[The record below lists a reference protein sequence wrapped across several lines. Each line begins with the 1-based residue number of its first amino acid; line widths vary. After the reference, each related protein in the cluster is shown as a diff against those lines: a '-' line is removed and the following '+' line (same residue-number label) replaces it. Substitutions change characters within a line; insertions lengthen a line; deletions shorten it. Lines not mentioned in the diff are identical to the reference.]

1 MSYGDKQLHSFGI
14 SSRHAPWR
22 RAARPLAILFVLQLS
37 GIGCAAR
44 APELPE
50 PTRPDEFS
58 PYLTVY
64 EEQLERE
71 GITLEGAEAYVAGRA
86 SSPLPGDN
94 GDATSAIDETEEALL
109 SLSAQRPVGQETFKV
124 VDGIAEYRIGPG
136 DILLLTT
143 FLGPETP
150 VPTSFR
156 VLADGT
162 INIARFS
169 IGSVQA
175 AGTTPS
181 ELTRILTDLYRQ
193 YVPSGYAEAR
203 VEEYAAWRATLT
215 GEIAESAEGGPGNYV
230 LDGRTTVT
238 DFIYEFGGPTASA
251 DLGDVR
257 ILRGGVQQRV
267 DVAGVLAGTADDPTL
282 RSGDIVRIPSIEQ
295 GSSRMFLFGEIAA
308 PGVYTFTEGITV
320 LDAIAQAGGYTQ
332 NAKRTA
338 VYVSRPSTAAVIPVN
353 LDIILGGGQTASAPL
368 LEAGDFV
375 VVPFAANRG
384 AAIRDWVGIFSLIL
398 SALTIIE
405 LVRR

>member
-1 MSYGDKQLHSFGI
+1 MSYGDKQLHAFGI

-22 RAARPLAILFVLQLS
+22 RAARPLAVLFALQLS

-64 EEQLERE
+64 EEQLELE

-86 SSPLPGDN
+86 SSPLTNDGDTTN
-94 GDATSAIDETEEALL
+94 RTDATEEELL
-109 SLSAQRPVGQETFKV
+109 SLSAQGPAGEETFKV
-124 VDGIAEYRIGPG
+124 VNGIPEYRIGPG
-136 DILLLTT
+136 DILQLTT

-150 VPTSFR
+150 IPTSFR

-162 INIARFS
+162 INIVRFN

-175 AGTTPS
+175 AYTTPS
-181 ELTRILTDLYRQ
+181 ELTGILTDLYRQ

-203 VEEYAAWRATLT
+203 VEEYAAWRATLS
-215 GEIAESAEGGPGNYV
+215 GEIADSAEGGPGNYV

-295 GSSRMFLFGEIAA
+295 GSSRMFLFGEVAR
-308 PGVYTFTEGITV
+308 PGVYTFTQGITV

-338 VYVSRPSTAAVIPVN
+338 VYVSRPSTAEVIPVN
-353 LDIILGGGQTASAPL
+353 LDIVLGGGQTASAPM

-375 VVPFAANRG
+375 VVPFAPNRSE
-384 AAIRDWVGIFSLIL
+384 AIRDWVGIFSLML

>member
-1 MSYGDKQLHSFGI
+1 VSYGDKQLRSFGI

-22 RAARPLAILFVLQLS
+22 RAARPLAILFVAQLS

-64 EEQLERE
+64 EEQLEQV
-71 GITLEGAEAYVAGRA
+71 GITLEGAEDYVAGRT

-94 GDATSAIDETEEALL
+94 GDAARAIDETEGELL
-109 SLSAQRPVGQETFKV
+109 ALSAQAPAGEETFKV
-124 VDGIAEYRIGPG
+124 VDGVAEYRIGPG
-136 DILLLTT
+136 DILELTT
-143 FLGPETP
+143 FLGPE
-150 VPTSFR
+150 VPTPRSFR

-162 INIARFS
+162 INIARFN
-169 IGSVQA
+169 IGTVQA
-175 AGTTPS
+175 VGTTPS

-203 VEEYAAWRATLT
+203 VEEFNAWHATLS
-215 GEIAESAEGGPGNYV
+215 GEIADSTLGGPGNYA

-238 DFIYEFGGPTASA
+238 NFIYEYGGPTISA

-257 ILRGGVQQRV
+257 ILRAGVQQRV

-282 RSGDIVRIPSIEQ
+282 RSADIVLIPSIEQ
-295 GSSRMFLFGEIAA
+295 GSSRMFLFGEVAS

-332 NAKRTA
+332 NAKRAA
-338 VYVSRPSTAAVIPVN
+338 VYVSRPGTAEVIPVN
-353 LDIILGGGQTASAPL
+353 LDIILGAGQAASAPT

-375 VVPFAANRG
+375 VVPFAPNRSE
-384 AAIRDWVGIFSLIL
+384 AIRDWVGIFSLIL

>member
-1 MSYGDKQLHSFGI
+1 MSYGDKQLHAFGI

-22 RAARPLAILFVLQLS
+22 RAERPLAFLFVLQLS

-44 APELPE
+44 APEVPE

-58 PYLTVY
+58 SYLAVY
-64 EEQLERE
+64 EEQLEQE
-71 GITLEGAEAYVAGRA
+71 GITLEGAEDYVVGRT
-86 SSPLPGDN
+86 SSPLTGDD
-94 GDATSAIDETEEALL
+94 GATSAVDETEEELL
-109 SLSAQRPVGQETFKV
+109 SRPAQGAAGEETFKV
-124 VDGIAEYRIGPG
+124 VDGVAEYRIGPG
-136 DILLLTT
+136 DILELTT

-150 VPTSFR
+150 TPTSVR

-162 INIARFS
+162 INIARFN
-169 IGSVQA
+169 IGSIQA

-193 YVPSGYAEAR
+193 YVPSGYVEAR
-203 VEEYAAWRATLT
+203 VEEYLAWRATLS

-238 DFIYEFGGPTASA
+238 DFIYAYGGPTASA

-257 ILRGGVQQRV
+257 ILRAGVEQRV
-267 DVAGVLAGTADDPTL
+267 DVAGVLAGAADDPTL
-282 RSGDIVRIPSIEQ
+282 RSGDIVLIPSIEQ
-295 GSSRMFLFGEIAA
+295 GSSRMFLFGEVAR
-308 PGVYTFTEGITV
+308 PGVYIFTEGITV

-338 VYVSRPSTAAVIPVN
+338 VYVSRPSTAEVIPVN
-353 LDIILGGGQTASAPL
+353 LDITLGAGQAASAPL

-375 VVPFAANRG
+375 IVPFAPNRSE
-384 AAIRDWVGIFSLIL
+384 AIRDWVGIFSLIL

>member
-14 SSRHAPWR
+14 SSRRAPWR
-22 RAARPLAILFVLQLS
+22 RAARPLVILFVLQLS

-71 GITLEGAEAYVAGRA
+71 GITLEGAEDYVAGRT
-86 SSPLPGDN
+86 SSPLTGDN
-94 GDATSAIDETEEALL
+94 GEAASAVDETEAALL
-109 SLSAQRPVGQETFKV
+109 PQSAQGTAGQETFKV
-124 VDGIAEYRIGPG
+124 VDGVPEYRIGPG
-136 DILLLTT
+136 DILELTT

-150 VPTSFR
+150 IPTSVR

-162 INIARFS
+162 INIARFN
-169 IGSVQA
+169 IGPVQA

-203 VEEYAAWRATLT
+203 VDEHNAWYATLS
-215 GEIAESAEGGPGNYV
+215 GEIATPTDGGPGNYV

-238 DFIYEFGGPTASA
+238 DFIYEYGGPTSSA
-251 DLGDVR
+251 DMGDVR
-257 ILRGGVQQRV
+257 LLRGGVEQRI
-267 DVAGVLAGTADDPTL
+267 DVAGVLAGTTDDLTM
-282 RSGDIVRIPSIEQ
+282 RSGDIVRVPSIEQ
-295 GSSRMFLFGEIAA
+295 GSSRMFLFGEVAQ

-338 VYVSRPSTAAVIPVN
+338 VYVSRPSTAEVIPVN
-353 LDIILGGGQTASAPL
+353 LDIMLGAGQAASAPL
-368 LEAGDFV
+368 LQAGDFV
-375 VVPFAANRG
+375 VVPFAPNRG

>member
-1 MSYGDKQLHSFGI
+1 VSYGDKQLHSFGI

-22 RAARPLAILFVLQLS
+22 RGARPLAVLFVLQFS

-64 EEQLERE
+64 EEQLELA
-71 GITLEGAEAYVAGRA
+71 GITLEGAETYVAGRA
-86 SSPLPGDN
+86 SSPLTNDGGTTN
-94 GDATSAIDETEEALL
+94 GTDATGEELL
-109 SLSAQRPVGQETFKV
+109 SLSAQGPGGQETFKV

-136 DILLLTT
+136 DILQLTT

-150 VPTSFR
+150 IPTSFR

-162 INIARFS
+162 INIARFN

-181 ELTRILTDLYRQ
+181 ELTRILTDLYRR

-203 VEEYAAWRATLT
+203 VEEYTAWHATLS

-238 DFIYEFGGPTASA
+238 DFIYAYGGPSASA

-257 ILRGGVQQRV
+257 ILRAGVQQRV

-282 RSGDIVRIPSIEQ
+282 RSGDIVLIPSIEQ
-295 GSSRMFLFGEIAA
+295 GSSRMFLFGEVAS

-338 VYVSRPSTAAVIPVN
+338 VYVSRPSTAEVIPVN
-353 LDIILGGGQTASAPL
+353 LDIMLGGGQTASAPL

-375 VVPFAANRG
+375 VVPFAPNRSE
-384 AAIRDWVGIFSLIL
+384 AIRGWVGIFSLIL